1 MTNNTQQSKSILFFF
16 GSDVDLMHLD
26 VVLQTHGLNVS
37 VVRAVDEALA
47 QLEEKSFNLIIIQD
61 FSDAYMLRAIKTLR
75 EALTEKQRTTPIAV
89 VSYNADTTN
98 FSQHV
103 LKAGGNFV
111 YSRQNSLLELIPKI
125 DALLQA

>member
-1 MTNNTQQSKSILFFF
+1 MTDSTQHSKSILFFF

-47 QLEEKSFNLIIIQD
+47 RLDEQMFNLIIIQD
-61 FSDAYMLRAIKTLR
+61 FSDAYMLRAIKKLR
-75 EALTEKQRTTPIAV
+75 EALSEKQRDTPIAV
-89 VSYNADTTN
+89 VSYNADKTN
-98 FSQHV
+98 FSQQV

-125 DALLQA
+125 DALLQT